1 MRDSSVK
8 RAKTASAVTA
18 TPSSQRKT
26 VLLAVSGM
34 SPAILTETVWALA
47 QETPPVIVDEVI
59 VLTTAR
65 GEADLQ
71 RDLLTPNPAEQGRTV
86 WQSLRE
92 TVLGKG
98 AATDSRLNLNPC
110 RLIARRD
117 CSRGIAVP
125 LEDIRSPEDNA
136 AAADAILDE
145 VRRITANDDTR
156 LVASIAG
163 GRKTM
168 GALLASAV
176 SLLGRRGDRLTHV
189 LVNDPFDHPAL
200 RPRFFFP
207 PLAPREYR
215 LRQPDESDR
224 VISSGKARIDLA
236 DVPFVPLRQLF
247 HDHWGRLPGG
257 FMDLVQSA
265 TYLIEETSQPVAVS
279 LDRARW
285 VASFDGE
292 PVKLT
297 GRDTV
302 FFDFLYERARR
313 REPAFA
319 SHPDMQAPFE
329 QFLADWAPRHPDVNL
344 EKGGGVDWR
353 KKPPETD
360 DFRKR
365 LASLRDRLR
374 EAGLG
379 HLVPRLF
386 PPRGSVGFPP
396 ERVRVEL

>member
-1 MRDSSVK
+1 
-8 RAKTASAVTA
+8 
-18 TPSSQRKT
+18 
-26 VLLAVSGM
+26 M

-215 LRQPDESDR
+215 LRQPDE
-224 VISSGKARIDLA
+224 
-236 DVPFVPLRQLF
+236 
-247 HDHWGRLPGG
+247 
-257 FMDLVQSA
+257 QS
-265 TYLIEETSQPVAVS
+265 V
-279 LDRARW
+279 RA
-285 VASFDGE
+285 E
-292 PVKLT
+292 
-297 GRDTV
+297 
-302 FFDFLYERARR
+302 
-313 REPAFA
+313 
-319 SHPDMQAPFE
+319 SH
-329 QFLADWAPRHPDVNL
+329 
-344 EKGGGVDWR
+344 
-353 KKPPETD
+353 
-360 DFRKR
+360 
-365 LASLRDRLR
+365 
-374 EAGLG
+374 
-379 HLVPRLF
+379 
-386 PPRGSVGFPP
+386 
-396 ERVRVEL
+396 